1 MVLGAENEGEREDQE
16 NPPCHTEPYTLVVEC
31 WDSLEQL
38 GSDHGSVKLVAVNTL
53 LNLWGNFFICKMEI
67 K

>member
-1 MVLGAENEGEREDQE
+1 MREKERIRKTHLATQ
-16 NPPCHTEPYTLVVEC
+16 NLVVEYC
-31 WDSLEQL
+31 DSLEQL